1 MRSPR
6 SGAATPACWPRE
18 LRRAAARAT
27 LGEPA
32 EAALDAPRGA
42 LPRRRLPPFV
52 AALRRAERHGAPLAA
67 ALAAQAAEA
76 RSRRAAQRSETAAK
90 AAPKIQLVVTLLL
103 VPAVL
108 LLLAA
113 ALIPA
118 LLGG

>member
-6 SGAATPACWPRE
+6 SGAATPECWPASCGA
-18 LRRAAARAT
+18 AAARAT

-32 EAALDAPRGA
+32 EAALDGLEARCPGVGP
-42 LPRRRLPPFV
+42 LV
-52 AALRRAERHGAPLAA
+52 GALRRAERHGAPLAA